1 MVPSS
6 DYVPEPQRPQ
16 PQFEPIQLQVDR
28 LNQQLDDARLLGGEQ
43 LAHSESSRSSASDRA
58 LEQLASHGLSVC
70 RFVAGCISAARVTI

>member
-16 PQFEPIQLQVDR
+16 PQFDPIQLQVDR

-43 LAHSESSRSSASDRA
+43 LVPQRIEPIECS
-58 LEQLASHGLSVC
+58 
-70 RFVAGCISAARVTI
+70 